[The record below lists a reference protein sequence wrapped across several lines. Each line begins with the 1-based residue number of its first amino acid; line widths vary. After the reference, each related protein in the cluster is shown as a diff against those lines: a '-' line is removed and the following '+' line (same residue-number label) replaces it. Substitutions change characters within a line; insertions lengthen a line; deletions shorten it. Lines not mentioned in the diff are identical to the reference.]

1 MTLDSFLGATPDT
14 FRGVWFHPIL
24 MEGSPSLELELARAR
39 KLPSI
44 SILLQTRNRNLLNS
58 TFKKQK
64 QYYAPT
70 ESRARNAGTVQ
81 MHKKNTT
88 SHHKKKYKIG
98 DNRGVHPSAKI
109 PQQNIY

>member
-14 FRGVWFHPIL
+14 FRGVWFHPML

-39 KLPSI
+39 KLPGI
-44 SILLQTRNRNLLNS
+44 SILLHTRNRNLLNS

-70 ESRARNAGTVQ
+70 ESRARNAGTEQ
-81 MHKKNTT
+81 MHKK
-88 SHHKKKYKIG
+88 H
-98 DNRGVHPSAKI
+98 
-109 PQQNIY
+109 NIFKQKNIQDRR